1 MKEMHKRPG
10 QPATEQLPGDTT
22 FMNAEWLASLSHEL
36 RNPLAAIKGYTT
48 LLLRHHGQLSSEEQY
63 ELLQSIAH
71 GSDQLAYVIN
81 MLQEVADFEAN
92 LVAFRPLSIDINQ
105 LVHEVVMDMQRDDQ
119 PAGIAHRAI
128 QISLI
133 PPTNETEE
141 YNIAA
146 DQLLLRSLF
155 IYLLEN
161 AHKFSPEQNPIE
173 ITITHVSTV
182 ARETLP
188 EYLHADPTFLQQPLL
203 ELRIQDRG
211 IGIPAEDLERIF
223 ERFQRVN
230 LTLTRE
236 VNGLG
241 LGLTLCK
248 YIVALHHGLI
258 WAESTLGTGSTFHVL
273 LPGKRNTM
281 EKDTLQ

>member
-1 MKEMHKRPG
+1 MCAQKDMLMNEMHKRPG
-10 QPATEQLPGDTT
+10 QPATEQLSRDTT

-63 ELLQSIAH
+63 ELLQSIAS

-92 LVAFRPLSIDINQ
+92 LVVFHPLSIDINQ
-105 LVHEVVMDMQRDDQ
+105 LIHDVVMDMQRDNQ
-119 PAGIAHRAI
+119 PKGIAQRAI
-128 QISLI
+128 QISLT
-133 PPTNETEE
+133 PLTNQSEKWL
-141 YNIAA
+141 ISA
-146 DQLLLRSLF
+146 DQILLRRLLF
-155 IYLLEN
+155 YLLEN
-161 AHKFSPEQNPIE
+161 AHKFSPEQNPIN
-173 ITITHVSTV
+173 ITTMRFSP
-182 ARETLP
+182 AASNTLP
-188 EYLHADPTFLQQPLL
+188 EYLRYDPAFLQQPLL
-203 ELRIQDRG
+203 ELRIQDKG
-211 IGIPAEDLERIF
+211 IGIPAEDLESIF

-273 LPGKRNTM
+273 LPAN
-281 EKDTLQ
+281 